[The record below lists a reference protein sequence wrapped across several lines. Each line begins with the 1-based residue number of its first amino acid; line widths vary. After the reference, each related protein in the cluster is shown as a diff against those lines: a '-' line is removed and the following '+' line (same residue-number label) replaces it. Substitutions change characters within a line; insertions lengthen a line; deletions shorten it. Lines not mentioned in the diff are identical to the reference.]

1 MQETFSRQKLVLGF
15 MVFFFFFYGCLE
27 FTTIAFL
34 PTFGVKSAL
43 ALSSTEAA
51 ELMAYYLG
59 PLLVMR
65 IVAIFLVS
73 VFPCL
78 INL

>member
-1 MQETFSRQKLVLGF
+1 MLGF
-15 MVFFFFFYGCLE
+15 MVLFFFFYGCLE
-27 FTTIAFL
+27 FTTISFL

-65 IVAIFLVS
+65 IVAIFLESEDSHVS
-73 VFPCL
+73 LLNFCIGL
-78 INL
+78 